1 MAVKVV
7 DASALGALLFDEPA
21 AGAVADRL
29 EDGNLVAPALLSFEI
44 ASVCLKKLRS
54 NPQHREALLA
64 AFALYARMPI
74 EISRSTMQIRFGWR
88 DVRST
93 AMMRLI
99 CGWHEAHRR
108 TQTLDCCKPQG
119 GAARMLAKGV
129 TALGDRATLSPIFGR
144 LRRSGL
150 HLHHRASIAIIINY

>member
-7 DASALGALLFDEPA
+7 DASALAALLFDEPEA
-21 AGAVADRL
+21 NAVADRL

-74 EISRSTMQIRFGWR
+74 EIVEVDHADTLRLAEAFGLSSYDAAYLWL
-88 DVRST
+88 
-93 AMMRLI
+93 A
-99 CGWHEAHRR
+99 
-108 TQTLDCCKPQG
+108 QTL
-119 GAARMLAKGV
+119 AAELV
-129 TALGDRATLSPIFGR
+129 TLDRR
-144 LRRSGL
+144 LQSAG
-150 HLHHRASIAIIINY
+150 IARH